1 MNTPHTKP
9 TLADLV
15 GAPVDLP
22 VGTIKISVKPLG
34 WYESID
40 AIDAIKLALHA
51 MPSLPGSKS
60 EAAMILQGEQLGQW
74 LAWASVY
81 RDDIVRFCH
90 LASGQEEDA
99 IAAINPVLL
108 IELLFGLFEVNA
120 DFFVRS
126 LPGLIDR
133 LGQRASELGDR
144 FKGVLQ
150 QVNAAAYT
158 TTSSA
163 SSQPATA
170 SAS

>member
-1 MNTPHTKP
+1 MNTPTPKP

-22 VGTIKISVKPLG
+22 IGTITISVKPMG
-34 WYESID
+34 WYDSID
-40 AIDAIKLALHA
+40 AIGSIKLALNA
-51 MPSLPGSKS
+51 MPPLPASKS
-60 EAAMILQGEQLGQW
+60 EAVMILAGEQIGQW

-90 LASGQEEDA
+90 LASGQDEDA

-120 DFFVRS
+120 DFFVQS
-126 LPGLIDR
+126 LPGLIAR
-133 LGQRASELGDR
+133 VGQRASDLGGR
-144 FKGVLQ
+144 FKGALQ
-150 QVNAAAYT
+150 QVNAAASI

-163 SSQPATA
+163 SSQPGTA